1 MNSKI
6 FRTKEGLLRLVQ
18 GALVHVE
25 GIFVHLEGLFT
36 IWITYL
42 HFLSKSRLR
51 FWKPALFALMK
62 AIIVLAESGLID
74 NYSRLIELV
83 EATFAVLDNIFALVE
98 TSLIYTCR
106 GFICACGILI
116 YTCSSLICIFVS
128 HTYTCGKL
136 IFSWRSP
143 ICTCGSFI
151 CTCDF

>member
-1 MNSKI
+1 M
-6 FRTKEGLLRLVQ
+6 EGTLV
-18 GALVHVE
+18 LVE

-36 IWITYL
+36 ILITYL

-106 GFICACGILI
+106 GFICACGTLI
-116 YTCSSLICIFVS
+116 YTCSSLICTFVS
-128 HTYTCGKL
+128 HIYICGKL
-136 IFSWRSP
+136 IFS
-143 ICTCGSFI
+143 
-151 CTCDF
+151 